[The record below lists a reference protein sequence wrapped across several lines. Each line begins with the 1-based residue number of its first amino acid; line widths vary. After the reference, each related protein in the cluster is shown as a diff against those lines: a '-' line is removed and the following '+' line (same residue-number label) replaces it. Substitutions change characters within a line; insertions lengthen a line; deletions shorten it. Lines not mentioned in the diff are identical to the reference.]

1 MNSRDFYQLVV
12 QRILADNP
20 RNDLRNLL
28 IILPNLHVSQPLTA
42 AFFRQMS
49 GQTLI
54 LPRMVTLNDWAN
66 SLVLNAPV
74 LAQSQRSA
82 LLYRQL
88 RQQSWFAEADL
99 WALTQEMLTLFD
111 ELTHSLTRLPGDL
124 EAFADALQLAYQA
137 RKNQSLQLEARLV
150 FELWNAMQTGKELD
164 AARAYQTRL
173 ATLSAQANA
182 PLYVLR
188 TSNWTALESL
198 FLVEYGKRAAVS
210 VFDLRDLLP
219 NPHTVIS
226 LALSNQDRHLL
237 AQSSQLQ
244 RDQISPLAQKC
255 RFFAANNLEH
265 EARGAAMQI
274 RLWLQAGK
282 NSIAVVAQD
291 RVVARRV
298 RALLERNEIWVS
310 DETGWTLDTL
320 SVSTALERW
329 LTALQSDF
337 YHHDLLDLLKSPFIF
352 ADIASSTRKSSL
364 YQLEVIFTKNNIIN
378 GLDNYIQAVS
388 DENLNMLLLRLR
400 QAARLLERS
409 KRRRLGDWLQALN
422 QSLAVLAINL
432 GWQHDAAGLQLLN
445 ALETWQLELAND
457 TGLYA
462 FKDWRRWL
470 SQQLAQQNYCDSSI
484 DSPVR
489 FTHLAATRWRSF
501 DAVLLIGCDAEHLPS
516 VGTGSRWFNDSVRQS
531 LNLPTRSQ
539 LALRQRDDLLG
550 LLSLNDCVRI
560 TWQQEHNGE
569 TGLLSPYLQ
578 LLRDL
583 HAQTYGDDLTELE
596 LAPYLRAEHATET
609 ALKRRQSAQPNIRAE
624 ICPTSISISAY
635 NSLMTCPYQYY
646 ARYILRLNA
655 LDEVQ
660 EAMEKRDYGDAV
672 HRILQHFHQR
682 YARISDHPPAVIETA
697 LREISTAEFAALIQ
711 QNFSARAWLIRWLNT
726 LPAYLAWQ
734 NNNEA
739 EGWFYQAAEQEFNLS
754 LKNIHLRGRIDRVDN
769 RADEK
774 RVIDY
779 KTQSNQILTSKLKLA
794 GEDVQ
799 LASYAFA
806 LHADEAA
813 FVSLEQDKVIAL
825 MPKQALSIL
834 AQLNVARLEQI
845 IEQIQAGQGLPA
857 NGVDAN
863 CAYCEMRGLCR
874 KNESSA
880 GSTA

>member
-1 MNSRDFYQLVV
+1 MNSRDFYQIVV
-12 QRILADNP
+12 HRILADNP
-20 RNDLRNLL
+20 SNDLRNLL

-42 AFFRQMS
+42 AFLRQMP

-66 SLVLNAPV
+66 SLALNAPV

-88 RQQSWFAEADL
+88 SQQSWLAEADL
-99 WALTQEMLTLFD
+99 WAITQEMLTLFD

-124 EAFADALQLAYQA
+124 DAFADALQHAYQA

-188 TSNWTALESL
+188 TSDWTALESL
-198 FLVEYGKRAAVS
+198 FLVEYAKRAAVS
-210 VFDLRDLLP
+210 VLDLRDLLP

-244 RDQISPLAQKC
+244 RDQVAPLAEKC

-310 DETGWTLDTL
+310 DETGWSLDTL
-320 SVSTALERW
+320 SVSTTLERW

-352 ADIASSTRKSSL
+352 ADMASSTRKSSV
-364 YQLEVIFTKNNIIN
+364 YQLEVILTKNNIIN

-388 DENLNMLLLRLR
+388 DENLNILLLRLR
-400 QAARLLERS
+400 QAARVLARN
-409 KRRRLGDWLQALN
+409 KRRRLSDWLQALN
-422 QSLAVLAINL
+422 QSLAMLAINL
-432 GWQHDAAGLQLLN
+432 GWQQDAAGLQLLN

-457 TGLYA
+457 AGLYA

-470 SQQLAQQNYCDSSI
+470 SQQLEQQNYCDSSI
-484 DSPVR
+484 ESPVR

-501 DAVLLIGCDAEHLPS
+501 DAVILIGCDAEHLPS

-539 LALRQRDDLLG
+539 LAQRQRDDLLG
-550 LLSLNDCVRI
+550 LFSLNDCVRI

-596 LAPYLRAEHATET
+596 LAPYLRAEQATES
-609 ALKRRQSAQPNIRAE
+609 ALERRHSAQPTIRSE
-624 ICPTSISISAY
+624 SCPASISISAY

-682 YARISDHPPAVIETA
+682 YPRISDHPSAVIETA
-697 LREISTAEFAALIQ
+697 LREISTAEFAPLIQ

-726 LPAYLAWQ
+726 LPAYLTWQ
-734 NNNEA
+734 NSNEA
-739 EGWFYQAAEQEFNLS
+739 EGWLYQAAEQEFNVS
-754 LKNIHLRGRIDRVDN
+754 LKNIHLRGRIDRVDQ

-779 KTQSNQILTSKLKLA
+779 KTQSNQILTIKLKLA

-806 LHADEAA
+806 WQAEEAA
-813 FVSLEQDKVIAL
+813 FVSLEQNKVNAL

-834 AQLNVARLEQI
+834 AQQNATRLEQI